1 MAMIHMVPDLAE
13 RNFSHLRQIVY
24 GASPINS
31 ALLQSA
37 LKVFDCDFYQV
48 YGMTETCGAVV
59 SLSAEDHRRAG
70 QDRPELLASCGRPQ
84 AGIDVKVVND
94 QGEQLDSSRVEGRE
108 PLAYLEGAQNIIG
121 GLESA
126 LTEKNAGDQV
136 KVSVE
141 PAEGYGEV
149 NEELIQPVP
158 RSAFEGVDT
167 IEPGMQFQ
175 AQTPGGPQVVRVVE
189 VGDET
194 VTIDA
199 NHPLAG
205 QTLHFDVEVVETR
218 EATDEEQEH
227 GHVH

>member
-1 MAMIHMVPDLAE
+1 MAQPRVVTIHYTLTNNE
-13 RNFSHLRQIVY
+13 
-24 GASPINS
+24 
-31 ALLQSA
+31 
-37 LKVFDCDFYQV
+37 
-48 YGMTETCGAVV
+48 
-59 SLSAEDHRRAG
+59 
-70 QDRPELLASCGRPQ
+70 
-84 AGIDVKVVND
+84 
-94 QGEQLDSSRVEGRE
+94 GEELDSSRVEGRE
-108 PLAYLEGAQNIIG
+108 PLTYLEGAQNIIG

-126 LTEKNAGDQV
+126 LNDKTAGDKA

-149 NEELIQPVP
+149 NEELVQPVP
-158 RSAFEGVDT
+158 RTAFEGVDT

-189 VGDET
+189 VSDET

-205 QTLHFDVEVVETR
+205 QTLHFDVEVVEAR
-218 EATDEEQEH
+218 EATEEEQEH

>member
-1 MAMIHMVPDLAE
+1 MAQPRV
-13 RNFSHLRQIVY
+13 VT
-24 GASPINS
+24 INYT
-31 ALLQSA
+31 L
-37 LKVFDCDFYQV
+37 
-48 YGMTETCGAVV
+48 T
-59 SLSAEDHRRAG
+59 
-70 QDRPELLASCGRPQ
+70 
-84 AGIDVKVVND
+84 NN
-94 QGEQLDSSRVEGRE
+94 QGEELDSSRGEGRE

-126 LTEKNAGDQV
+126 LTEKTVGDQV

-149 NEELIQPVP
+149 NEELVQPVP
-158 RSAFEGVDT
+158 RTAFEGVDS

-189 VGDET
+189 VNEET

-205 QTLHFDVEVVETR
+205 ETLHFDVEVLEAR
-218 EATDEEQEH
+218 DATDEEQEH
-227 GHVH
+227 GHAH